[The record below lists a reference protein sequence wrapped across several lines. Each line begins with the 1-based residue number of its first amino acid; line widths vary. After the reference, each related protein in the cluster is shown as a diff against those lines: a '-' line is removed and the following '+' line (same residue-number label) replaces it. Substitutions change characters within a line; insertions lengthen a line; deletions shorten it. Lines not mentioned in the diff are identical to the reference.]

1 MHCEIDYTVTI
12 ARTPNRPRPVR
23 QALSPPAPL
32 SSAPCPERGSVKPA
46 RNPQPPP
53 EPKNTPE
60 RRPPR
65 GLDGF
70 SSRGEKWAQLGA
82 GKTAPNIRT
91 YSTTRPSPPPKPLSP
106 GHNDQNRCDRLRKML
121 IWNHQGSPCYSLLHG
136 AGLSLKDKKTNTQR
150 TLSPWESFRPRHASR
165 LAGLF

>member
-82 GKTAPNIRT
+82 GKTAPNLAHLLHHRT
-91 YSTTRPSPPPKPLSP
+91 AHHPKPSSP
-106 GHNDQNRCDRLRKML
+106 ERNDEIRCTGHREML
-121 IWNHQGSPCYSLLHG
+121 IWNHQGSQPCYSLLHSERG
-136 AGLSLKDKKTNTQR
+136 
-150 TLSPWESFRPRHASR
+150 FH
-165 LAGLF
+165 